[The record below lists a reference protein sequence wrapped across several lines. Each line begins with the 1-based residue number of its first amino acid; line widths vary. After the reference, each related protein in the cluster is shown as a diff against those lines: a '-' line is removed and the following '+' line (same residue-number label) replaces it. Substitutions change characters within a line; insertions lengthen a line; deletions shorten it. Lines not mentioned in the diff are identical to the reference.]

1 MGLVIAAL
9 VVLGVVVVA
18 GGGNT
23 VSGLGQDTRNVS
35 SDITRSADE

>member
-9 VVLGVVVVA
+9 IVLGVVVVV

-23 VSGLGQDTRNVS
+23 VSGLGQDARN
-35 SDITRSADE
+35 TSAQIDRAME